1 MGLSRQNTKAIE
13 CMLKELPQPDY
24 ESLCNFL
31 GLTEDERKVLDL
43 RYRQRDFKPTREF
56 VAEELGMS
64 PSTLDRRIKSLLKR
78 IDKFAKRILQ
88 LQNI

>member
-1 MGLSRQNTKAIE
+1 MALTKQNRKAIE
-13 CMLKELPQPDY
+13 QMLEEIPEPDY

-31 GLTEDERKVLDL
+31 GMVPEERKILEL

-64 PSTLDRRIKSLLKR
+64 PSTLDRHVKSLLKR
-78 IDKFAKRILQ
+78 IDKFAQKL
-88 LQNI
+88 LCMSNL